1 MYEKLK
7 KLSEDTM
14 NNFTKNPDTSDWYE
28 GSETYFESIY
38 GEITEAQKENKE
50 KNNVYLEDE
59 LWDML
64 WCQLMLLQSL
74 KQEWK
79 ITSIDAVLERAY
91 NKFSERVWVDGTRG
105 TSNQGEWKKIKKWQK
120 QRLKKEHENKYGK

>member
-1 MYEKLK
+1 
-7 KLSEDTM
+7 M

-105 TSNQGEWKKIKKWQK
+105 TS
-120 QRLKKEHENKYGK
+120 KEHENKYGK